1 MRAYVLTERERR
13 ILTAY
18 VEKDLKLDGFS
29 VVLLRLN
36 RSVPKVMADV
46 ELIKTFLDKTKNG
59 TNRQDQKLE

>member
-1 MRAYVLTERERR
+1 MRGYVLTERERK
-13 ILTAY
+13 ILTVY

-46 ELIKTFLDKTKNG
+46 ELIKMFLDKTKSN
-59 TNRQDQKLE
+59 TNRQDQKPG

>member
-1 MRAYVLTERERR
+1 MRGYVLTERERR

-36 RSVPKVMADV
+36 RSAPELMADV
-46 ELIKTFLDKTKNG
+46 KLIKIFLDKTKSD
-59 TNRQDQKLE
+59 TNRQDSKLR